1 MLLAPGDLP
10 ASELRAL
17 AVRLRIEALER
28 ALPEARAR

>member
-1 MLLAPGDLP
+1 MLLATGDLP